1 MANIDLAIVNVAAP
15 SIHDTLGASGA
26 QLQLVVSAYVI
37 AYAMLLIVGARLGQM
52 RGYGRMFVYGAGVFT
67 LASLACGL
75 APDAT
80 LLIVARG
87 VQGVGGAFMVAQVL
101 SGIQLNYSGPERVR
115 AIGAYAM
122 ALSAAAVVGQI
133 LGGVVI
139 AANLFGAAWRP
150 AFLVNVPFGVLL
162 MLAAARVLPM
172 QHAGRSEAIDL
183 RGAAALTSAVL
194 LAIVSLILGPEQHWP
209 IWTWLCLALSV
220 PAGAVFVAVERQVAR
235 SGGHPLV
242 NLEVLSVPRVAWG
255 LIAAGAALATYFA
268 MLFVLALYLQQGLGR
283 SPLYSGLALVSWVA
297 AFGISGPLL
306 RRIAPSQVPCV
317 AVAGYLILAA
327 SYLALSAS
335 LALGQGANGSLLTG
349 LLGFG
354 GFGLGLGRNSSIADM
369 TNSVADRFAADMSG
383 LINTASQL
391 SGAAGVALFGTL
403 YLSITPE
410 GGFDQARPAF
420 EIVSLGFA
428 AVALLASGAGYA
440 AFARRA
446 VPAPAPSRA

>member
-1 MANIDLAIVNVAAP
+1 
-15 SIHDTLGASGA
+15 
-26 QLQLVVSAYVI
+26 
-37 AYAMLLIVGARLGQM
+37 
-52 RGYGRMFVYGAGVFT
+52 
-67 LASLACGL
+67 
-75 APDAT
+75 
-80 LLIVARG
+80 
-87 VQGVGGAFMVAQVL
+87 
-101 SGIQLNYSGPERVR
+101 
-115 AIGAYAM
+115 
-122 ALSAAAVVGQI
+122 
-133 LGGVVI
+133 
-139 AANLFGAAWRP
+139 
-150 AFLVNVPFGVLL
+150 
-162 MLAAARVLPM
+162 
-172 QHAGRSEAIDL
+172 
-183 RGAAALTSAVL
+183 L
-194 LAIVSLILGPEQHWP
+194 LAIVPLILGPEQHWP

-220 PAGAVFVAVERQVAR
+220 PAGAVFVAVEGQVAR

-242 NLEVLSVPRVAWG
+242 NLEVLSVPRVALG

-306 RRIAPSQVPCV
+306 RRIAPTQVPFV

-335 LALGQGANGSLLTG
+335 LALGQGANGVLLMT

-354 GFGLGLGRNSSIADM
+354 GLGLGLGRNSSIADM

-403 YLSITPE
+403 YVSIAPE
-410 GGFDQARPAF
+410 GGFDQAPAF

-428 AVALLASGAGYA
+428 GVALLASAAGYA
-440 AFARRA
+440 AFAKRA
-446 VPAPAPSRA
+446 APAPAPSGA